1 MTTVYGGLRA
11 GLEFLAGHGLLPQAF
26 FLQFVANAVIAMLVI
41 GPLLGVLGTMVVV
54 KRMAFF
60 SQAIGNA
67 ALTGVS
73 IGILIG
79 ESNSS
84 PFVSMFAFCIVF
96 GLVLKYTQQRT
107 SLSSDVLIGVF
118 LSISLAIGASL
129 LLFVSARMNTHMLE
143 SVLFGSVL
151 TVNATDLNI
160 LFGVALGCA
169 VLTAALYNSMLL
181 ASFSPTLAQARGVR
195 VRLMEYVFVVMI
207 TVVTVA
213 CVKIVGAVLVE
224 ALLVIPAAAAR
235 NISRSVR
242 QFVLTSAA
250 IATVSGLVG
259 IVVPMQYNL
268 PLPSGG
274 AIILVAAL
282 LFAITA
288 ILRNVLGT
296 LRTAP

>member
-1 MTTVYGGLRA
+1 
-11 GLEFLAGHGLLPQAF
+11 
-26 FLQFVANAVIAMLVI
+26 
-41 GPLLGVLGTMVVV
+41 LLGVLGTMVVV

>member
-1 MTTVYGGLRA
+1 MTPVYGGLRA
-11 GLEFLAGHGLLPQAF
+11 FFEFLAGHGLLPQAF

-73 IGILIG
+73 IGVLLG

-96 GLVLKYTQQRT
+96 GLILKYTQQRT

-118 LSISLAIGASL
+118 LSISLALGASL

-143 SVLFGSVL
+143 SVLFGSIL

-160 LFGVALGCA
+160 LFAVALGCA
-169 VLTAALYNSMLL
+169 VLTGLLYNGMLL
-181 ASFSPTLAQARGVR
+181 ASFSPTLAQARGVH
-195 VRLMEYVFVVMI
+195 VRLLDYVFVVMI

-235 NISRSVR
+235 NVSRSVR

-259 IVVPMQYNL
+259 IVVPMQFNL

-282 LFAITA
+282 LFALTA
-288 ILRNVLGT
+288 VLRNTLPG